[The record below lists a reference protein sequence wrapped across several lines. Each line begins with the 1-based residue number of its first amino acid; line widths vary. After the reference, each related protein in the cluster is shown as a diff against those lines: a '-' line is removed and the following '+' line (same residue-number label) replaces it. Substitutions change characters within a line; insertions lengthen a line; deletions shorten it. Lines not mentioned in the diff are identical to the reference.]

1 MKRAGCWIGQCRCH
15 WHRWHGKRLC
25 ESRWCHC
32 WLCDDRGELRG
43 CWLRQLLHLERMGVP
58 HARKEAF
65 LRSRGPQCRQSLAL
79 KSIRPGGRCRS
90 KQSSQ
95 RIHLVDPVTDKQAG
109 GTSLNA
115 VVQLSFA
122 MQSACT
128 SSLRALA
135 LMSAAY
141 DALSREE
148 ITDQGQ
154 RGSLRIQRQQQITET
169 LSPTCLSS
177 SMCETVG
184 SASSR
189 SG

>member
-1 MKRAGCWIGQCRCH
+1 
-15 WHRWHGKRLC
+15 
-25 ESRWCHC
+25 
-32 WLCDDRGELRG
+32 
-43 CWLRQLLHLERMGVP
+43 
-58 HARKEAF
+58 
-65 LRSRGPQCRQSLAL
+65 
-79 KSIRPGGRCRS
+79 
-90 KQSSQ
+90 
-95 RIHLVDPVTDKQAG
+95 
-109 GTSLNA
+109 
-115 VVQLSFA
+115 

-128 SSLRALA
+128 GTLHTLA

-169 LSPTCLSS
+169 LNPTCLAS